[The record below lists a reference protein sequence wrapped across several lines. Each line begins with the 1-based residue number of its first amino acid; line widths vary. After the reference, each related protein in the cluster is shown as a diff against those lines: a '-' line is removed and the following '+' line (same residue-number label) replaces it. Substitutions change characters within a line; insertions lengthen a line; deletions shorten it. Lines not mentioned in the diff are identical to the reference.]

1 MLIVEP
7 KHKTELSLKS
17 MRELRLSKLSNSQ
30 TRIDFYLPVD
40 TARSSYHTGPPRT
53 RAAQPPPAC
62 LINNLPTASNSIQ
75 PKPSQF

>member
-62 LINNLPTASNSIQ
+62 QLYIVRVGHNFQWL
-75 PKPSQF
+75 KH